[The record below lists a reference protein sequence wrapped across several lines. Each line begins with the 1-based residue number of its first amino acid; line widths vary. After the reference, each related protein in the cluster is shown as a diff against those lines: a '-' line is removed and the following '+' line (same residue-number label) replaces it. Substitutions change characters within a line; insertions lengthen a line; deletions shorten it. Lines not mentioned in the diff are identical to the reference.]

1 MVYLA
6 PLPTFYRVYR
16 MRSTEG
22 FQSVPYVVAL
32 FSAMLW
38 IYYAIVK
45 TDATLLITI
54 NAFGC
59 FIETFYTAIYLIY
72 APRAMRVSTLLIIFL
87 LNVVSFG
94 SIILIT
100 QLAFHGPERVKVIGW
115 ICVGFSISVFAAPL
129 SIIRLVVRT
138 RSVEYMPFYLSLFL
152 TISAVA
158 WFAYGLLIRDLY
170 VLLPNILGLIFG
182 ATQMVL
188 YVIVSTRQLPTLD
201 PTMPEHVIAIT
212 VVPLNSTLGIEPN
225 QFENRFEMIECN
237 HENSCSAD
245 KANHDDTGKAA
256 TEDISSG
263 MNGGA

>member
-1 MVYLA
+1 MADLSLDHPLAFAFGIIGSIISFMVYLA

-72 APRAMRVSTLLIIFL
+72 APRAMR
-87 LNVVSFG
+87 
-94 SIILIT
+94 
-100 QLAFHGPERVKVIGW
+100 
-115 ICVGFSISVFAAPL
+115 
-129 SIIRLVVRT
+129 RLVVRT

-170 VLLPNILGLIFG
+170 VLVNHSSINQSDLVASLTFNVNFFQLPNILGLIFG